1 MDDIFSIQMVD
12 VLMKR
17 LFVILVVLASACTPY
32 KNVSMLSS
40 MSELNYPFEV
50 KSVVLSNDM
59 NVAYVDEGSGDQT
72 LLFIHGLG
80 SYLPAWKK
88 QLEALSA
95 DYRCIALD
103 LPGYGKSS
111 KGDFSYDMLFF
122 ANTVAEF
129 IQKMDLKNVTIV
141 GHSMGGQIAITMG
154 LYHSD
159 LMEKLVLVSPA
170 GFETFHE
177 GQKQWFRD
185 IFTAKLVKLTTAE
198 AIQSNLAY
206 NFYNVPEDAEFMITD
221 RLAMRTAADFDWYCL
236 AIERSVK
243 GMINQPVYDY
253 LPKLDLP
260 VLVMYGENDNLIPNR
275 YLNPGTT
282 TKIAKLGTNQIFGAQ
297 LKMIPKCGHFA
308 QFDQSDF
315 VNKSIM
321 DFMNN

>member
-1 MDDIFSIQMVD
+1 MVD
-12 VLMKR
+12 VLMKK
-17 LFVILVVLASACTPY
+17 LLILMVVLASACTPY
-32 KNVSMLSS
+32 KNVTMLSS

-50 KSVVLSNDM
+50 KKAQLSND
-59 NVAYVDEGSGDQT
+59 VQIAYVDEGSGDET
-72 LLFIHGLG
+72 ILFIHGLG

-88 QLEALSA
+88 QIETLKS
-95 DYRCIALD
+95 DYRCVALD
-103 LPGYGKSS
+103 LPGYGQSS
-111 KGDFSYDMLFF
+111 KGDYSYDMLFF

-129 IQKMDLKNVTIV
+129 IQKLSLDKVTIV

-154 LYHSD
+154 LYHPE
-159 LMEKLVLVSPA
+159 LMEKLVLVAPA

-185 IFTAKLVKLTTAE
+185 IFTAKLVKLTPAA

-221 RLAMRTAADFDWYCL
+221 RLAMRTAEDFDWYCI

-243 GMINQPVYDY
+243 GMVNQPVFDY

-275 YLNPGTT
+275 YLNPGRTIE
-282 TKIAKLGTNQIFGAQ
+282 IAKSGTERINGAK
-297 LKMIPKCGHFA
+297 LRMVPKCGHFA
-308 QFDQSDF
+308 QFDQPDF
-315 VNKSIM
+315 VNKAIK